1 MTELPEVNTHSFV
14 IRVWLEE
21 PANNTAQTKWRG
33 HITHVPSNQRRYF
46 DSLEDIKPIVK
57 SFLESTDFDIPIS
70 DV

>member
-1 MTELPEVNTHSFV
+1 MTELPESSTHSFV

-21 PANNTAQTKWRG
+21 TADEADQTKWRG

-46 DSLEDIKPIVK
+46 DDLENIKQIVK
-57 SFLESTDFDIPIS
+57 SYLERTDFEIQNS

>member
-1 MTELPEVNTHSFV
+1 MTKLPETSVHSFV

-21 PANNTAQTKWRG
+21 TIDEAEEPKWRG

-57 SFLESTDFDIPIS
+57 SYLDKDGSRYPN
-70 DV
+70 